1 MHGIAVAE
9 PRRAL
14 VLLAATASLSM
25 IFIDITVVAV
35 AGPAIGRELGLDAAG
50 VAWIANAYIVTLA
63 AMMAIGGRLGDLVGK
78 RNAFLLGL
86 SVFAAASALC
96 GAANSSSTLIAGRVL
111 QGLGAC
117 LMQPAASA
125 LVIEHYPAGE
135 RGKAM
140 GVMIGISMSFFAIG
154 PVAGGLVTA
163 YAGWPWIFH
172 LNLPVALAALGLI
185 VASRAANRPA
195 HDRSFDVPSALLLAG
210 GLPLVVYT
218 LQEGSKPTDA
228 GPWLFTPTALAAL
241 AAGTAAVAAFVWR
254 QLRVPRPLIDLRRF
268 AEPRLR
274 ANILLI
280 AITQFAMAPLVV
292 LGSIYAQD
300 VLGFSSSVAGLSLMP
315 MLVPVILVARRAG
328 RLYDRIGVRPLARG
342 GTAVATAGLA
352 TWGAGSILESY
363 PVIAAGMVLLGLGVA
378 FIMSPAST
386 DTLSSVDDET
396 RGQVSGLVQ
405 TSRQVGGA
413 VGVAFASLLS
423 GVALAWGAGNASS
436 IGYAILGG
444 AAVAALGVVVA
455 LRMPHTPPP
464 GAARAGDGRTLRE

>member
-1 MHGIAVAE
+1 MHGTAVAE

-25 IFIDITVVAV
+25 IFVDITVVAV
-35 AGPAIGRELGLDAAG
+35 AGPAIGRELGLDASG

-78 RNAFLLGL
+78 RNAFVSGL
-86 SVFAAASALC
+86 VLFAAASALC
-96 GAANSSSTLIAGRVL
+96 GASHDFTTLVAGRVL

-125 LVIEHYPAGE
+125 LVIEHFPAGE

-140 GVMIGISMSFFAIG
+140 GVMIGISMSFFAVG

-163 YAGWPWIFH
+163 YAGWPWIFY
-172 LNLPVALAALGLI
+172 LNLPVAAAALALI

-195 HDRSFDVPSALLLAG
+195 HDRSFDVLSALLLAV

-218 LQEGSKPTDA
+218 LQEGSREIDG
-228 GPWLFTPTALAAL
+228 GPWILTPTALAAL
-241 AAGTAAVAAFVWR
+241 AGGLAAVVAFVWR
-254 QLRVPRPLIDLRRF
+254 QLRVARPLIDLRRF

-328 RLYDRIGVRPLARG
+328 RLYDKIGVRPLARG
-342 GTAVATAGLA
+342 GTVVATAGLT
-352 TWGAGSILESY
+352 TWGAGSLLESY

-386 DTLSSVDDET
+386 DTLSSVDDEN

-405 TSRQVGGA
+405 TSRQLGGA
-413 VGVAFASLLS
+413 IGVAFASLLS
-423 GVALAWGAGNASS
+423 GVAIAWGAGNAAS

-444 AAVAALGVVVA
+444 AAVASLGVLVA
-455 LRMPHTPPP
+455 LRMPRSLPAGVAP
-464 GAARAGDGRTLRE
+464 AGDGHPLRP